1 MQGGKSLN
9 HDTQPKWVTL
19 GKLLD
24 RSSIFLK
31 CQLEITVIHAPSS
44 GPAL

>member
-1 MQGGKSLN
+1 MNKNLIFIHGGKSLN

-24 RSSIFLK
+24 LSEVQFS
-31 CQLEITVIHAPSS
+31 
-44 GPAL
+44 